1 MNEITVGWQLK
12 LQNPR
17 CTCSRILWAMCLII
31 TNLSRD
37 LCGQHAAWC
46 CSSLGNWVNPT
57 SLRSNVLYTNFPPPP
72 PASTCTDN
80 SVATDGNDDTASVHS
95 WADRCGKCSTRGW
108 NAAQYSTDS
117 AIVSAYILSF
127 LSCMVSYRHLRFL
140 RFFFFAFRCWQ
151 QSIFFYYSIFFF
163 TSTQTFSCSK
173 HSCKNNFSCRPSFSR
188 LNVYMQNVSFIAE
201 QFEVTKSFPF
211 WCLISG

>member
-1 MNEITVGWQLK
+1 MSFT
-12 LQNPR
+12 
-17 CTCSRILWAMCLII
+17 
-31 TNLSRD
+31 
-37 LCGQHAAWC
+37 
-46 CSSLGNWVNPT
+46 PT
-57 SLRSNVLYTNFPPPP
+57 SLPP

-95 WADRCGKCSTRGW
+95 WADRCGKCSTQGW

-117 AIVSAYILSF
+117 AIVSAYILCF

-140 RFFFFAFRCWQ
+140 RFFFFFAFRCWQ
-151 QSIFFYYSIFFF
+151 QSIFFLLLN
-163 TSTQTFSCSK
+163 FSSLSLRPPRPSAVQNTVFE
-173 HSCKNNFSCRPSFSR
+173 HNFSCRPSFSR